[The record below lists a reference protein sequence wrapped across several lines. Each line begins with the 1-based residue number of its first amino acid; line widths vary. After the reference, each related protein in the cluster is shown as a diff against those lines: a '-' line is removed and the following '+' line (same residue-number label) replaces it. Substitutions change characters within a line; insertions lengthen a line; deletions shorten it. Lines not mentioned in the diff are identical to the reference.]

1 MSDRTSTV
9 ACVIPAYNEAALIA
23 GVLSAIPDFVTRII
37 VVNDASTDDTG
48 AVVERSPDLRI
59 LLIHHA
65 TNQGVGGA
73 VISGYRKALEL
84 GADIVVKI
92 DGDGQMDAA
101 QIRRL
106 VAPVEKGKA
115 DYCKGVRF
123 RSAEVLRSMPKV
135 RLVGN
140 LGLSFLT
147 KVASGYWDIFDPTNG
162 FTAIGRHALE
172 RLPLGRINRRF
183 FFESDMLI
191 HLYLIDAVV
200 VDVPTAVR
208 YGDEKSH
215 LKLARVPFF
224 FPFYLL
230 RGTFRRILWRYFIC
244 DFTAFS
250 AFLLV
255 GLALVGFGFTFG
267 VTKWIQ
273 ASMAGIA
280 SPVGTVM
287 LAALPFILGFQ
298 LLLQAAVLDIHNVP
312 KEPIQNSDS
321 ATGG

>member
-1 MSDRTSTV
+1 MSDRTSIV
-9 ACVIPAYNEAALIA
+9 VCVIPAYNEAALIA
-23 GVLSAIPDFVTRII
+23 GVVAEIPDLVAHI
-37 VVNDASTDDTG
+37 VVVDDASTDGTA
-48 AVVERSPDLRI
+48 AVVEGLPDPRLF
-59 LLIHHA
+59 LIRHP
-65 TNQGVGGA
+65 TNRGVGGA
-73 VISGYRKALEL
+73 VVSGYRKALEL

-92 DGDGQMDAA
+92 DGDGQMDPAE
-101 QIRRL
+101 IRRL
-106 VAPVEKGKA
+106 VAPLAQGKA

-123 RSAEVLRSMPKV
+123 RSAEVLRRMPKV

-172 RLPLGRINRRF
+172 RLRLSNLHPRS

-215 LKLARVPFF
+215 LKLARIPFS
-224 FPFYLL
+224 FPFHLL
-230 RGTFRRILWRYFIC
+230 RGTLRRILWRYFIR

-250 AFLLV
+250 AFFLA
-255 GLALVGFGFTFG
+255 GMALVGFGFTFG
-267 VTKWIQ
+267 VSKWIQ
-273 ASMAGIA
+273 ASAAGIA

-312 KEPIQNSDS
+312 KEPIQKREFGS
-321 ATGG
+321 